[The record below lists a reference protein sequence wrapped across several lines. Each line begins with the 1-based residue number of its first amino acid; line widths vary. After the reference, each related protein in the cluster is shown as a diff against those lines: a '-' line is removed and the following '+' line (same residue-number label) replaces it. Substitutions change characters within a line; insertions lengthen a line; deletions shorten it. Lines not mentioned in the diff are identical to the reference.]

1 MGVPG
6 GLGEEGGYNREEA
19 MSLKPASGESKGAFP
34 VARLPLSW
42 EQQVHV
48 CCPPPPG
55 PLCSALGRVLGRV
68 NVDAFCWPGSQVTDP
83 VCC

>member
-55 PLCSALGRVLGRV
+55 PLALPRPCPRPAPSALRWG
-68 NVDAFCWPGSQVTDP
+68 ACWGA
-83 VCC
+83 